1 MVEPLRRVI
10 GRAYSLV
17 ADNLY
22 EPVVVKGAF
31 RLFGGDLN
39 ALVLEQGR
47 HAVRAADGRPILD
60 LPVGTGFFT
69 MAMGQGST
77 GLVVGA
83 DLAWGMVRHSAR
95 DARAG
100 GVENLVTVQADA
112 HNLPFRDQTFAAV
125 VCSNGLQVMPGLERN
140 LAELA
145 RVLADDGTLFVS
157 VVSVPLSAVLPDSAS
172 DHLPVLLRSGRDIAA
187 TIGGG
192 VLRITKVSRSRFA
205 WLIEARK
212 TAGGGS

>member
-1 MVEPLRRVI
+1 MVDALRRAI

-47 HAVRAADGRPILD
+47 KAVRTADGGPVLD
-60 LPVGTGFFT
+60 LPVGTGYFT
-69 MAMGQGST
+69 MAMGRAST

-83 DLAWGMVRHSAR
+83 DLAWGMVRHTAR
-95 DARAG
+95 DARAAG
-100 GVENLVTVQADA
+100 IEDLVAVQADA
-112 HNLPFRDQTFAAV
+112 HSLPFREAGFAAV
-125 VCSNGLQVMPGLERN
+125 VCSNGLQVMPGLEQN
-140 LAELA
+140 IAELT
-145 RVLADDGTLFVS
+145 RVLRPGGTLFVS
-157 VVSVPLSAVLPDSAS
+157 VVSVPLSTVLPDAAA
-172 DHLPVLLRSGRDIAA
+172 DHLPVLLRSGRNIAA
-187 TIGGG
+187 AIGAGD
-192 VLRITKVSRSRFA
+192 LRITKIDRSRFA

-212 TAGGGS
+212 VAA